1 MKKLSLLAAVAF
13 TAVLFS
19 FKTIA
24 PATWTVDKAHSK
36 LTFTITHMGIS
47 DVEGSFKSFDATI
60 TTSGD
65 DFSNAVIDFTA
76 DAGSLNTDNDAR
88 DKHVKSDAFLDVAK
102 YPTLT
107 FKSTSFKKTG
117 ANTYTIVGNL
127 TLHGVTKPVTL
138 NAVVRTG
145 TGMNKKPV
153 AGFKIA
159 GSLNRKDFGV
169 GAGFGSA
176 MLSDDITIVAN
187 GEFGQN

>member
-1 MKKLSLLAAVAF
+1 MKKLSLLAVVAVS
-13 TAVLFS
+13 AVLFS
-19 FKTIA
+19 FKAIA
-24 PATWTVDKAHSK
+24 PSTWTVDKNHSK
-36 LTFTITHMGIS
+36 LAFTITHMGIS

-60 TTSGD
+60 TAQGE

-76 DAGSLNTDNDAR
+76 DASSLSTDNDAR

-117 ANTYTIVGNL
+117 ANAYTIVGNL

-138 NAVVRTG
+138 SAVVRTG
-145 TGMNKKPV
+145 VGMNKKPV
-153 AGFKIA
+153 AGFKIT
-159 GSLNRKDFGV
+159 GSLNRKDFGI
-169 GAGFGSA
+169 GTGFGNA
-176 MLSDDITIVAN
+176 MLSDDIAIAAN